1 MPVSKAAI
9 RELGAE
15 IKMLREASG
24 LTLRA
29 LADKLGTGFSNP
41 KLSLWENGHRLPSVD
56 DLTTVLDTLD
66 ASDEDRERILGMR
79 RAVDD
84 APGQINAG
92 APTIGEQLAQLIAYE
107 RSASRVVDVAPL
119 LVPGLLQTGEY
130 ARAIMGDVPD
140 AETRVALRA
149 GRRDILTRRSP
160 VEFLALIDSEVLV
173 RPVAPRDVM
182 VDQLHHLLEM
192 GSRPNVTIQ
201 LVPSTRPGWHPML
214 AGPFELIEFPKARP
228 IVLLE
233 HHRSSL
239 FLWEERDVKSF
250 LDASET
256 IRQAAMTPAE
266 SAGVIE
272 DIVNGMETT

>member
-1 MPVSKAAI
+1 MSVSKAAA

-15 IKMLREASG
+15 IKAVREAAG
-24 LTLRA
+24 MTLRA
-29 LADKLGTGFSNP
+29 LADQLGPGFSNP
-41 KLSLWENGHRLPSVD
+41 KLSLWENGRRLPSTD
-56 DLTTVLDTLD
+56 DLTTVLDALN
-66 ASDEDRERILGMR
+66 APDEARERILGMR
-79 RAVDD
+79 RAADD
-84 APGQINAG
+84 APGQISAG

-107 RSASRVVDVAPL
+107 RTASRIVDVAPL
-119 LVPGLLQTGEY
+119 LIPGLLQTGDY
-130 ARAIMGDVPD
+130 ARAIMGDAPD

-160 VEFLALIDSEVLV
+160 VEFLALIDTEVLV
-173 RPVAPRDVM
+173 RPVAPHSVM

-192 GSRPNVTIQ
+192 GRRDNVTIQ
-201 LVPSTRPGWHPML
+201 LVSSTRPGWQPML
-214 AGPFELIEFPKARP
+214 AGPFELIEFPKAGP

-250 LDASET
+250 LEASET

-266 SAGVIE
+266 SAGVID